1 LIAAHQMQ
9 GMELVQQILVWGLL
23 SSAVTAAAGV
33 VLLVL
38 MRPLLEPATA

>member
-1 LIAAHQMQ
+1 
-9 GMELVQQILVWGLL
+9 VWGLL